1 MIPRSYARKAIRPE
15 MTVRQVA
22 ADFPG
27 SQEVFREYGEQSS
40 PILTRMH
47 LASRACTV

>member
-1 MIPRSYARKAIRPE
+1 MIPRPYARKAIRPE

-27 SQEVFREYGEQSS
+27 SQDVFHEYGECEFKQIRKGQSRFARS
-40 PILTRMH
+40 
-47 LASRACTV
+47 V